1 MTNELPFCSTGGV
14 RLDAAAAREVD
25 TVNPSFSNCEDP
37 IPLSTVRPMLPPG
50 LAPEADEVRASNDT
64 GIDPAQPPGPPR
76 LLPTEIVTIVSFVS
90 ELTVVDPAVFRYR
103 WVLTTARRT
112 TRDLWTY
119 LPDEPRGA
127 VLVTQQWHVLFP
139 DAASASVEVEGGTA
153 GPVAK
158 AHVAARQAPTGRTL
172 AVDAV

>member
-1 MTNELPFCSTGGV
+1 MNGCSGRPV
-14 RLDAAAAREVD
+14 VSAAREVD
-25 TVNPSFSNCEDP
+25 TVNPSVSKCEDP
-37 IPLSTVRPMLPPG
+37 IPLSTVRPTLPAG
-50 LAPEADEVRASNDT
+50 LVPEASAVRASNDT
-64 GIDPAQPPGPPR
+64 GLDPAQSPGTPR
-76 LLPTEIVTIVSFVS
+76 MLTTEVVTTVSFVS
-90 ELTVVDPAVFRYR
+90 ELSVADPRVFRYR

-153 GPVAK
+153 GPIK
-158 AHVAARQAPTGRTL
+158 KTHVAARHAPVGRTW